1 MQTTAESAGSTRRR
15 VLIVGGGLAGLA
27 CAREVLARGHEPTVF
42 EASSEIGGRVASD
55 VLDGFTVDR
64 GFQVLLTHYPEV
76 WHLVREDDL
85 ALRRFA
91 SGARIW
97 TGRRFV
103 SVGHPW
109 RHPFMA
115 LGAVLGG
122 AFGVGDVRGAI
133 RLISAL
139 QEGRAESAGAEGR
152 TTHEWLRSL
161 GLSPTLIELFFRPFL
176 GGVFLD
182 RSLETDAGRAKFYLR
197 MFAEGAAAVPA
208 SGMRRLAD
216 AIAAPL
222 PASSVRL
229 QHRVVS
235 ADARSVTLA
244 DGTRESGD
252 AVVVAGDMTSTR
264 ALFPELPSTPW
275 QATVSVWFA
284 TPLPSAADAALL
296 LAPRGRAVHHAC
308 WMSSVA
314 PSYAPPGRG
323 LFCAN
328 HVGSAGDVRRGVA
341 HAHEV
346 AGAMRRELDEWF
358 GAGSTSSWETLCVQ
372 RIDRALPRQHPGDV
386 RAAWP
391 AEIDGVHL
399 AGDRCADASINGA
412 LRSGRLAAERAL
424 SL

>member
-1 MQTTAESAGSTRRR
+1 MQTAADQGVSARRR

-27 CAREVLARGHEPTVF
+27 CAREVLSRGHEPVVF
-42 EASSEIGGRVASD
+42 EASAEVGGRVASD
-55 VLDGFTVDR
+55 VIDGFTVDR

-85 ALRRFA
+85 GLRRFTA
-91 SGARIW
+91 GARIW

-103 SVGHPW
+103 NVGHPL
-109 RHPFMA
+109 RHPLMA

-122 AFGVGDVRGAI
+122 AVGVGDVRGAI

-139 QEGRAESAGAEGR
+139 QEERSEFAQAEGR
-152 TTHEWLRSL
+152 TTYDWLRSL
-161 GLSPTLIELFFRPFL
+161 GLSANLIELFFRPFL

-197 MFAEGAAAVPA
+197 MFVEGAAAVPA
-208 SGMRRLAD
+208 AGMRRLAD

-222 PASSVRL
+222 PAASIRL
-229 QHRVVS
+229 QHRVV
-235 ADARSVTLA
+235 AVDARSVTLG
-244 DGTRESGD
+244 DGTREAGD
-252 AVVVAGDMTSTR
+252 AVVVAGDMSATR
-264 ALFPELPSTPW
+264 ALFPELPETPW
-275 QATVSVWFA
+275 RSTVAVWFA
-284 TPLPSAADAALL
+284 TPREAVGDATLH

-308 WMSSVA
+308 WMSAVA
-314 PSYAPPGRG
+314 PSYAPYGRG

-328 HVGSAGDVRRGVA
+328 FVGSAGDVRRGVA
-341 HAHEV
+341 HANEM

-358 GAGSTSSWETLCVQ
+358 GAGRTSSWETLCVQ
-372 RIDRALPRQHPGDV
+372 RIERALPRQRPADV
-386 RAAWP
+386 RATWP
-391 AEIDGVHL
+391 AEIRGVHL